1 MNILAPL
8 KPIVFEPST
17 YNLTDRGTVAIVE
30 MNILVS
36 GKHLFVVG
44 GGTFQWWI
52 IKEFL
57 HKNNIHQRADVKC
70 RSKLCNTFC
79 DF

>member
-8 KPIVFEPST
+8 KPVIFQPSA
-17 YNLTDRGTVAIVE
+17 YNLRDRGTVAIVE

-44 GGTFQWWI
+44 SGTFQQWI
-52 IKEFL
+52 VSEFL
-57 HKNNIHQRADVKC
+57 HKNNIDWTLRAKC
-70 RSKLCNTFC
+70 QSDLCNNLCWF
-79 DF
+79 